1 MSEPLSARDD
11 GVAPNA
17 SPTTDERAA
26 HNAMILAIA
35 ERQDRAAFAALFKHF
50 APRLKTF
57 LMRSGLSATAA
68 EEIAQET
75 MLSVWRKAGYF
86 DPAKAGAATWIFTIA
101 RNLKIDALRR
111 ERPVAQLPTEAED
124 TPDEAPNG
132 EALVL
137 AQEREDKVRAAL
149 SRLSADQANIV
160 RLSFFQDKP
169 HAQIA
174 KELGIP
180 LGTAK
185 SRVRLAL
192 ARLRALLEDIG

>member
-1 MSEPLSARDD
+1 MTDADRPSAPATPVPTDP
-11 GVAPNA
+11 APFNRMIQ
-17 SPTTDERAA
+17 DIAA
-26 HNAMILAIA
+26 
-35 ERQDRAAFAALFKHF
+35 RGDREAFAALFKHF

-57 LMRSGLSATAA
+57 LMRSGLTATAA
-68 EEIAQET
+68 EEVAQET
-75 MLSVWRKAGYF
+75 MLSVWRKASYF

-111 ERPVAQLPTEAED
+111 DRPVAQLPSDADE
-124 TPDEAPNG
+124 TPDDAPDG

-137 AQEREDKVRAAL
+137 TAEREAGVRVAL
-149 SRLSADQANIV
+149 SALSQEQAHIV

-174 KELGIP
+174 EELGIP

-192 ARLRALLEDIG
+192 SRLRTLLDDLG

>member
-1 MSEPLSARDD
+1 
-11 GVAPNA
+11 
-17 SPTTDERAA
+17 
-26 HNAMILAIA
+26 MILAIA
-35 ERQDRAAFAALFKHF
+35 THADRDAFASLFRHF

-75 MLSVWRKAGYF
+75 MLSVWRKAAYF

-111 ERPVAQLPTEAED
+111 ERPVAQLPSDADE
-124 TPDEAPNG
+124 TPDDAPDG
-132 EALVL
+132 EALVM
-137 AQEREDKVRAAL
+137 AHERETKVRAAL
-149 SRLSADQANIV
+149 ASLSAEQAHIV
-160 RLSFFQDKP
+160 QLSFFQDKP

-174 KELGIP
+174 QELGIP

-192 ARLRALLEDIG
+192 TRLRTLLEDIG

>member
-1 MSEPLSARDD
+1 MSDAAPAPPPVDRD
-11 GVAPNA
+11 GFN
-17 SPTTDERAA
+17 R
-26 HNAMILAIA
+26 MILAIA
-35 ERQDRAAFAALFKHF
+35 AHGDREAFAALFKHF

-75 MLSVWRKAGYF
+75 MLSVWRKAAYF

-111 ERPVAQLPTEAED
+111 ERPVAQLPSDADE
-124 TPDEAPNG
+124 TPDEAPDG

-137 AQEREDKVRAAL
+137 TQEREAKVRAAL
-149 SRLSADQANIV
+149 AALSAEQAHIV

-169 HAQIA
+169 HVQIA
-174 KELGIP
+174 AELGIP

-192 ARLRALLEDIG
+192 TRLRTLLEDLG

>member
-1 MSEPLSARDD
+1 MTEDVSTQIPLEGDAF
-11 GVAPNA
+11 NQ
-17 SPTTDERAA
+17 
-26 HNAMILAIA
+26 MILAIA
-35 ERQDRAAFAALFKHF
+35 TRADRDAFASLFRHF

-75 MLSVWRKAGYF
+75 MLNVWRKAAYF

-111 ERPVAQLPTEAED
+111 ERPVAQLPSDSDD
-124 TPDEAPNG
+124 TPDDAPDG
-132 EALVL
+132 EERML
-137 AQEREDKVRAAL
+137 AQERETKVRAAL
-149 SRLSADQANIV
+149 ASLTAEQAHIV
-160 RLSFFQDKP
+160 RLSFFQEKP

-174 KELGIP
+174 QELGIP

-192 ARLRALLEDIG
+192 TRLRSLLEDMA